1 MNDSRYC
8 SHGTI
13 GVDNDPNQ
21 LQLELGDVVS
31 LKPPPRLWKARD
43 PLAMLQELAR
53 ALGAHRAQLDI
64 EAYRR
69 SLAKD
74 S

>member
-1 MNDSRYC
+1 MNDSRH
-8 SHGTI
+8 SSLGTM
-13 GVDNDPNQ
+13 GDDNNPNQ
-21 LQLELGDVVS
+21 LQLELGEAVS
-31 LKPPPRLWKARD
+31 LKPPPVPWMAKK

-74 S
+74 P